1 MFVRLVNSFLSNVTT
16 RLYKGGL
23 KVENKLYYNEI
34 IDYMCKYYDVTSEE
48 LIELLNAKENIYILL
63 LLLKKHNCLNIEN
76 LKNKY
81 KFQEKRKI
89 KNRLQK
95 AEEMLLINTFFREK
109 YFRIENYIEKNNA
122 NAKKTLDINNNM

>member
-16 RLYKGGL
+16 RLYKRGL